1 MQDDTNNNATAE
13 IEGPDIE
20 LLNAL
25 QNSKDP
31 GISRDASL
39 ELARRIRWTSPP
51 SWLFTPERISYY
63 NNEHNYYVCSFGG
76 CGSKMLQAYLANF
89 GNTFHIH
96 SRHPPKKLTRVGT
109 ADYPEWF
116 NDIELVPT
124 LKRQIPLEQLKN
136 TKVIFIYRDPI
147 YAIRSRIIPGKT
159 YRISTDHLNNIS
171 ATHWNIESVVGNM
184 MDLWKLEEFFD
195 NYTKKDPERNYQI
208 YCVNY
213 DTFWENLSLFNKTLG
228 IPDVP
233 ALYPK
238 KKESK
243 YDLVYESELRTIYSS
258 LLKKMADLPP
268 VCKI

>member
-1 MQDDTNNNATAE
+1 MQDASINTE
-13 IEGPDIE
+13 IGSLDVE

-25 QNSKDP
+25 QNSKNP
-31 GISRDASL
+31 ELSQKASL
-39 ELARRIRWTSPP
+39 EIARRINWTLQP
-51 SWLFTPERISYY
+51 SSLLSSVSESYY
-63 NNEHNYYVCSFGG
+63 NNEQNYYVCSFGG
-76 CGSKMLQAYLANF
+76 CGSKMLQSYLANF

-96 SRHPPKKLTRVGT
+96 SRCPPKKLTRVGT

-124 LKRQIPLEQLKN
+124 LNRQIPLEQLKN

-171 ATHWNIESVVGNM
+171 AMHWNIESVVGNM
-184 MDLWKLEEFFD
+184 MDLWELESFFD

-213 DTFWENLSLFNKTLG
+213 DTFWENLTLFNKTLG

-243 YDLVYESELRTIYSS
+243 YDLVYETELRTIYSS
-258 LLKKMADLPP
+258 LLKKMSDLPP